1 MNSAGISRDR
11 IELALAD
18 QIDRQSPEREHGQRL
33 IAPCEV
39 APQDGEVDLQDDET
53 RDEQRNGDGQSLEDR
68 PLVEAHEIGYDQ
80 PGPTRKAVSPEVI
93 GAAITPSTASRPPS
107 VPSQSRVI
115 ELTMIAAL
123 SLPDEA
129 ANSAVPSS
137 VWKK

>member
-1 MNSAGISRDR
+1 MASRLRIGRWSRRMKSATISR
-11 IELALAD
+11 AD
-18 QIDRQSPEREHGQRL
+18 
-33 IAPCEV
+33 
-39 APQDGEVDLQDDET
+39 
-53 RDEQRNGDGQSLEDR
+53 
-68 PLVEAHEIGYDQ
+68 
-80 PGPTRKAVSPEVI
+80 RKAVSPEVI